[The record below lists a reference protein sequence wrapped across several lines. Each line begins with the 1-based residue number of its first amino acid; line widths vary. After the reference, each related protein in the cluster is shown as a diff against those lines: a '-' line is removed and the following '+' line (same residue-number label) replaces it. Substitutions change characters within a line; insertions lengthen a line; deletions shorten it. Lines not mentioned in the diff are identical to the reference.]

1 MSHNPYAAPS
11 AVVSEGVTERME
23 RARMQRVAAGQ
34 RMMVWAVLGM
44 FASNLVTRS
53 VDGNALGLA
62 LGGLI
67 SIACLVFAIVGI
79 VRLVN
84 ALGSNTVMC
93 IIAAICMIIPLV
105 NLVTMVLMSMRATR
119 TLRAA
124 GYDVGFMGARDI

>member
-67 SIACLVFAIVGI
+67 SIACLVFAIVGV
-79 VRLVN
+79 VRLAN